1 MIDLWIDHKG
11 IIHASESNT
20 ETLCEKSLGDMG
32 LAMHS
37 IKPTCSHCLYV
48 LDVRKVR
55 AEMAADIAKAKSE
68 GGDAFDPLPSPLLQ
82 KGEGNVKYDEVF
94 VEGGFAFSEP
104 KTKESFSDTDLLEPY
119 RIGRGA
125 IEEWAANLR
134 KLHNGKTYLSKEPE
148 TKTLEE
154 IEREGLYRELI
165 ETMSEPSKLGAVFNK
180 VSKWHAKKRGLSEKL
195 EQIDNHTFNEFPNDL
210 KVKIP
215 KRYKDMKDLRTNLRV
230 LFQLMTDELEVGREV
245 KVDLGGFEYGISLDP
260 SLAKREEKAA
270 G

>member
-48 LDVRKVR
+48 LDLRKVR

-82 KGEGNVKYDEVF
+82 KGEG
-94 VEGGFAFSEP
+94 
-104 KTKESFSDTDLLEPY
+104 SDLDLLEPY
-119 RIGRGA
+119 RIGRGLM
-125 IEEWAANLR
+125 E
-134 KLHNGKTYLSKEPE
+134 KSKPRS
-148 TKTLEE
+148 LEE
-154 IEREGLYRELI
+154 IEQE
-165 ETMSEPSKLGAVFNK
+165 
-180 VSKWHAKKRGLSEKL
+180 LSEVEQGIGDVQAKL
-195 EQIDNHTFNEFPNDL
+195 DAIRGNHKGLPQQELPNSL

-215 KRYKDMKDLRTNLRV
+215 KRYKDMKDLRTNLRA
-230 LFQLMTDELEVGREV
+230 LFQLMTDELEAGREV
-245 KVDLGGFEYGISLDP
+245 KVDLGGFEYAIALSPALSHSDEGE
-260 SLAKREEKAA
+260 KRVDQ
-270 G
+270 

>member
-119 RIGRGA
+119 RIGRG
-125 IEEWAANLR
+125 
-134 KLHNGKTYLSKEPE
+134 LSKPRS
-148 TKTLEE
+148 LEE
-154 IEREGLYRELI
+154 IEQE
-165 ETMSEPSKLGAVFNK
+165 
-180 VSKWHAKKRGLSEKL
+180 LSEVEQGIGDVQAKL
-195 EQIDNHTFNEFPNDL
+195 DAIRGNHKGLPQQELPNSL

-230 LFQLMTDELEVGREV
+230 LFQLMTDELEAGREV

-270 G
+270 GQ

>member
-48 LDVRKVR
+48 LDLRKVR

-119 RIGRGA
+119 RIGRG
-125 IEEWAANLR
+125 
-134 KLHNGKTYLSKEPE
+134 LSKPRS
-148 TKTLEE
+148 LEE
-154 IEREGLYRELI
+154 IEQE
-165 ETMSEPSKLGAVFNK
+165 
-180 VSKWHAKKRGLSEKL
+180 LSEVEQGIGDVQAKL
-195 EQIDNHTFNEFPNDL
+195 DAIRGNHKGLPQQELPNSL

-230 LFQLMTDELEVGREV
+230 LFQLMTDELEAGREV

-270 G
+270 GQ

>member
-11 IIHASESNT
+11 IIHASESSS

-82 KGEGNVKYDEVF
+82 KGEGIEKIVLSKADSEMFINALENPPVANEALKKASLKYKEML
-94 VEGGFAFSEP
+94 EHPLQERYFAG
-104 KTKESFSDTDLLEPY
+104 DTDLLEPY
-119 RIGRGA
+119 RIGRGLM
-125 IEEWAANLR
+125 E
-134 KLHNGKTYLSKEPE
+134 KSKPRS
-148 TKTLEE
+148 LEE
-154 IEREGLYRELI
+154 IEQELTEVEQGIGDVQAKLDAIRGNHKGLPQQEL
-165 ETMSEPSKLGAVFNK
+165 SNS
-180 VSKWHAKKRGLSEKL
+180 
-195 EQIDNHTFNEFPNDL
+195 L

-215 KRYKDMKDLRTNLRV
+215 KRYKDMKDLRTNLRA